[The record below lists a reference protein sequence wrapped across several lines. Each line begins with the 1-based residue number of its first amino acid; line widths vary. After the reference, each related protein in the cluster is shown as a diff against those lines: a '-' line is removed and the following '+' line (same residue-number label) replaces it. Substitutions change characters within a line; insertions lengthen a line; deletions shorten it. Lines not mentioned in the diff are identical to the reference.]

1 MKALVLFITAMVQLQ
16 FSSIAKAEGFQGEL
30 GAINAALQ
38 MRNQI
43 VTALETKDF
52 TQITH
57 DSMGGAVSLL
67 ANDLRNTMQDEEM
80 AVQLENVWAEGE
92 NAFNTVQW
100 RDLGDHDPYIPQ
112 LEEFLTQLADKYGT
126 VIYSLPVVEDIRT
139 INFAVPVV
147 FHPKGAWQKS
157 DTDNRIE
164 YRKHFIPFANI
175 VTFYGSLLACNYF
188 AAKSEQPD
196 LKKVCQPAA
205 EKLKFAMGRYIA
217 PPISDWIFN
226 QTNKSYFVSQSQ
238 LHYLTAEDLRAAIY
252 R

>member
-1 MKALVLFITAMVQLQ
+1 MTQLQ
-16 FSSIAKAEGFQGEL
+16 FAPIAKAEGFQGEL

-38 MRNQI
+38 VRNQI
-43 VTALETKDF
+43 VTALEQKDF

-67 ANDLRNTMQDEEM
+67 ADDLRKQMNDEDM
-80 AVQLENVWAEGE
+80 AVELETIWTEGE
-92 NAFNTVQW
+92 NAFYGVEW
-100 RDLGDHDPYIPQ
+100 RDLGDHDPFIPQ
-112 LEEFLTQLADKYGT
+112 LEDFLTQLADKYGT
-126 VIYSLPVVEDIRT
+126 IIYSLPVVGDIRT

-157 DTDNRIE
+157 DGDNRIE

-188 AAKSEQPD
+188 AAKSQQPD
-196 LKKVCQPAA
+196 MKKVCQPAA

-238 LHYLTAEDLRAAIY
+238 LYYNSAEELRAAIY

>member
-1 MKALVLFITAMVQLQ
+1 MKALVLFFTAMSQLQ
-16 FSSIAKAEGFQGEL
+16 FLPIAKAEGIQGEL

-38 MRNQI
+38 VRNQI
-43 VTALETKDF
+43 VTALEKKDF
-52 TQITH
+52 TEITH

-67 ANDLRNTMQDEEM
+67 ADELRNKMLDEDM
-80 AVQLENVWAEGE
+80 AAQLENVWTEGE
-92 NAFNTVQW
+92 NAFFTVEW

-126 VIYSLPVVEDIRT
+126 VIYSLPLVEDIRT

-157 DTDNRIE
+157 DVDNRIE

-175 VTFYGSLLACNYF
+175 VTFYGSLVACNYF
-188 AAKSEQPD
+188 ATKSQQPD

-226 QTNKSYFVSQSQ
+226 QTNNAYFVSQSQ
-238 LHYLTAEDLRAAIY
+238 LHYRNAEELRAAIY